1 MPPKGFPRWVT
12 DFAGNRLVLPRRPE
26 RIVSLTPGTTEALFA
41 IGAGRQVVG
50 VTSYCDYPPE
60 AQKLPKVGDVRTN
73 VEAVVARRPD
83 LVVADG
89 VLNRRF
95 IPALQRLKLPLL
107 IVAPKN
113 WLDVARMIRLLGE
126 ATGHEQQAEMLAR
139 QFEKAEQE
147 ARRHSRNTSRPTVL
161 FTLNIEPLPMW
172 VAGRDLFVNDM
183 IHLAGGVNVAAD
195 GGVNYYTLSAEA
207 VLRQDP
213 DIIVTTTPQ
222 ERLSPLYNHPV
233 LKRLKAVETGRV
245 YSVDSNLFVRPTPR
259 LLKGLE
265 QLKAIIAQAGS
276 KPQ

>member
-1 MPPKGFPRWVT
+1 MPSKGFPRQVT

-26 RIVSLTPGTTEALFA
+26 RIVSLTPGTTEILFA
-41 IGAGRQVVG
+41 IGAGKQVVG

-60 AQKLPKVGDVRTN
+60 AQRLPKVGDMRTN

-83 LVVADG
+83 LVIADE

-107 IVAPKN
+107 IVAPKD

-126 ATGHEQQAEMLAR
+126 ATGHEQQAETLAR
-139 QFEKAEQE
+139 QFDRAERE
-147 ARRHSRNTSRPTVL
+147 ARVRNRNLPQPTVL
-161 FTLNIEPLPMW
+161 FTLNVEPLPMW

-183 IHLAGGVNVAAD
+183 IRLAGGVNVAAD

-207 VLRQDP
+207 VLRRDP
-213 DIIVTTTPQ
+213 DIIITTTPR

-233 LKRLKAVETGRV
+233 LKRLKAVESGRV

-265 QLKAIIAQAGS
+265 QLRTIIAQARE
-276 KPQ
+276 